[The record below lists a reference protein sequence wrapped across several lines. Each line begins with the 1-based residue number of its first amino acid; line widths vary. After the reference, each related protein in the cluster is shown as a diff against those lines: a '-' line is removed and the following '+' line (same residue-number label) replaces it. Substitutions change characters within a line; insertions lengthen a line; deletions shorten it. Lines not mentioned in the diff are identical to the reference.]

1 MNIQLRKYAT
11 GDKFWYSGI
20 NDFDKN
26 NYNSEWNYD
35 FGLVAGDTTTYKPA
49 WESKIKGVD
58 PGRYIPTDLSPEYGE
73 MGQNKSHYNYAKSV
87 EEQPWYIYNNES
99 MFDSNK
105 KLTDFGIRW
114 VKDTDK
120 ILPENVRVFN
130 PDGTRKKSIT
140 TKLKDAQGRYYG
152 KQTYDLTDDAQL
164 YEYIMHTRKDQT
176 IGSRHDVFTKKGKR
190 YFYVDNNGQYHWVS
204 PEDAKKYK
212 VSEKPVEW
220 GWDDNPDKRIY
231 WEDYELLGP
240 SESTDQTSKVDTNHN
255 NKYGFDWDK
264 IRTAA
269 KNILGNPNLLEAGRL
284 AGNLIN
290 NERVYDEYLKGITPV
305 LRQTYNTHRQVVGD
319 EATKQAYYRRAAQG
333 ETQAAKPF
341 TADADRQV
349 AYMNEAK
356 RIGDDLRA
364 QGDLADNQEIRR
376 TSDESNQH
384 QWANIQRAT
393 EVANANHAS
402 IAQANASKHAL
413 LAQKHSAQWSTLDN
427 YLKGIEYR
435 QREKQA
441 KRDALQDQYNLIDY
455 QERVSNDPELIRLQK
470 EADDA
475 WNTALKA
482 GKTPS
487 TDVTVRAKLQALRN
501 YQYGLQ
507 KQRIQQQIESAK
519 SGTKI
524 TTKFTTKQD
533 LLYKSAKDVVE
544 HFQRMSKLSLDA
556 QKIRPPKI
564 EKLTSHPKGS
574 TRKYQQ
580 GGTAPFTIFTPVA
593 LGGSSTT
600 NTQTE
605 STSATGKSSG
615 KDETLN
621 VIKDLF
627 KELKGLPSDVN
638 GVYAQMSNFLAKAK
652 AFGEEIT
659 SDDLASIY
667 LSQMQQINHIKFSKE
682 RYDKTAEKVAAREA
696 NGEYAIRSDG
706 RFVVQNINTG
716 ELGYKTLSEL
726 KDSKEFTPIT
736 NGQLM
741 QMRALDPSKGFQ
753 DDLLQIADNATSM
766 SEIAKFLKA
775 QLPSLGNSEGTI
787 EGYTKKQSNDIVKG
801 LEVLQDAPDGDYK
814 YTKYTKEQQ
823 AQAQLALKYL
833 ASILPNNMKALLS
846 IRAYENGTTPS
857 DILASLVNSGVSA
870 ETKLEF
876 DAVTGKAAK
885 DADGKSK
892 GLGDMDPA
900 VAFFMGIGDRNSFVI
915 QDKTRDGLKID
926 TISMPLLD
934 AEGHGLSNA
943 TLQQLKGGKYAGQLN
958 VNSATM
964 GGVRISPNGVNNVL
978 LSGGNIYQT
987 ELPIDEQAAARG
999 IIQPDLSFLKKIELA
1014 DAKLRQLGITDRSN
1028 LTPAQIDTINKVYK
1042 ENGLPI
1048 IYNKDGNGNPVLT
1061 SRYRRFAMIDGI
1073 APEEAFEGDMEF
1085 NDGAI
1090 SVDDEKEREQ
1100 FESMMKTVTKNDK
1113 YKIDNGYSVFGQKL
1127 FGGTRLFKGVIYIP
1141 MSTNTV
1147 TALAGTGYKG
1157 TANEYNEIERKQ
1169 QQADFA
1175 REKQF
1180 TPAGSASNLN
1190 I

>member
-26 NYNSEWNYD
+26 NYSSEWNYD

-114 VKDTDK
+114 IKDTDK

-240 SESTDQTSKVDTNHN
+240 SESTDQTSKIDTNHN

-384 QWANIQRAT
+384 QWANTQRAT

-455 QERVSNDPELIRLQK
+455 QERVSNDPELARLQK

-487 TDVTVRAKLQALRN
+487 TDVTVKAKLQALRN

-600 NTQTE
+600 STQAE

-741 QMRALDPSKGFQ
+741 QIRALDPSKGFQ

-766 SEIAKFLKA
+766 SEIAKFLNA

-801 LEVLQDAPDGDYK
+801 LEVLRDAPDGDYK

-857 DILASLVNSGVSA
+857 DILASLVNSGVSTA
-870 ETKLEF
+870 TKLEF

-892 GLGDMDPA
+892 HEE
-900 VAFFMGIGDRNSFVI
+900 
-915 QDKTRDGLKID
+915 LK
-926 TISMPLLD
+926 LD
-934 AEGHGLSNA
+934 AA
-943 TLQQLKGGKYAGQLN
+943 TALISGKGYA
-958 VNSATM
+958 
-964 GGVRISPNGVNNVL
+964 
-978 LSGGNIYQT
+978 
-987 ELPIDEQAAARG
+987 
-999 IIQPDLSFLKKIELA
+999 
-1014 DAKLRQLGITDRSN
+1014 
-1028 LTPAQIDTINKVYK
+1028 
-1042 ENGLPI
+1042 
-1048 IYNKDGNGNPVLT
+1048 T
-1061 SRYRRFAMIDGI
+1061 S
-1073 APEEAFEGDMEF
+1073 MEF
-1085 NDGAI
+1085 NTGSNYAVTVNGRHSVFQKNSGENMGAGTTLKEATTSSVGGVLDWNKATIGGSTINPAAYNQIVLNNGELIRVDLPVDPKNPNTPNFEILKQLENLDKQLMIAGIEDTPQNFRQVNQICDKLGIPHKYDNSGNLNKHSWKSFAAFQAMTIDKALNNKSVILDMLEIADDTTRELYESNVKTNSGNKDFSISDGFFGLDKDEVYQGTVFVPIKQNYVGAAI
-1090 SVDDEKEREQ
+1090 SSGQNIPMDVATDLELRQ
-1100 FESMMKTVTKNDK
+1100 
-1113 YKIDNGYSVFGQKL
+1113 NGYDAKKVATYQKPQYTL
-1127 FGGTRLFKGVIYIP
+1127 
-1141 MSTNTV
+1141 
-1147 TALAGTGYKG
+1147 
-1157 TANEYNEIERKQ
+1157 
-1169 QQADFA
+1169 
-1175 REKQF
+1175 
-1180 TPAGSASNLN
+1180 
-1190 I
+1190 

>member
-20 NDFDKN
+20 NDFDPTQ
-26 NYNSEWNYD
+26 YIWEWNTKA
-35 FGLVAGDTTTYKPA
+35 GLKKGDVRGGFKAPWASPTAGL
-49 WESKIKGVD
+49 D
-58 PGRYIPTDLSPEYGE
+58 PGRYTPTDLSPEYGI
-73 MGQNKSHYNYAKSV
+73 MGKGKSHYTYTKGV
-87 EEQPWYIYNNES
+87 EEQPYYKDFTEALFDKDGKVTSVGMEYIKQSDALLPEGHNARIL
-99 MFDSNK
+99 DSN
-105 KLTDFGIRW
+105 GNI
-114 VKDTDK
+114 KD
-120 ILPENVRVFN
+120 
-130 PDGTRKKSIT
+130 SIT
-140 TKLKDAQGRYYG
+140 VKLNDAHGRVPQIKTFNLKNSNELKDYINHVRNDQTVGGRHNVFPKVGKRYYYFDEAGNTHWVSEKDAQNYEMFDTPEEG
-152 KQTYDLTDDAQL
+152 YDENGVYWYDYQL
-164 YEYIMHTRKDQT
+164 K
-176 IGSRHDVFTKKGKR
+176 GPKKVGV
-190 YFYVDNNGQYHWVS
+190 VDS
-204 PEDAKKYK
+204 
-212 VSEKPVEW
+212 
-220 GWDDNPDKRIY
+220 
-231 WEDYELLGP
+231 
-240 SESTDQTSKVDTNHN
+240 SKVDTNHN
-255 NKYGFDWDK
+255 NKYGFDWNK

-364 QGDLADNQEIRR
+364 QGDLTDNQEIRR

-384 QWANIQRAT
+384 QWANTQRAT

-455 QERVSNDPELIRLQK
+455 QERISNDPELARLQK
-470 EADDA
+470 EANDA
-475 WNTALKA
+475 WDAALKA

-487 TDVTVRAKLQALRN
+487 TDVTVKAKLQALKN

-580 GGTAPFTIFTPVA
+580 GGAAPFTIFTPVA

-600 NTQTE
+600 STQAE

-682 RYDKTAEKVAAREA
+682 RYDKTAEKVAAKEA

-706 RFVVQNINTG
+706 RFVVQNVNTG

-726 KDSKEFTPIT
+726 KDSKEFAPIT

-741 QMRALDPSKGFQ
+741 QIRALDPSKGFQ

-766 SEIAKFLKA
+766 SEIAKFLKEK
-775 QLPSLGNSEGTI
+775 LPSLGSSEGTI

-870 ETKLEF
+870 STKLEF

-943 TLQQLKGGKYAGQLN
+943 TLQQLKGGRYAGQLN

-1061 SRYRRFAMIDGI
+1061 SRYRRFAMMDGM